1 MSKEFVSITLVFESA
16 ESMIIPADKI
26 IFWCIRGV
34 TAELSGG
41 KHYREVCKRQDCKVF
56 EIYIDDSFLD
66 SDCYAGSFYKSNGT
80 MSSRH
85 RLEISDIAYVELN
98 YKDGTKKSYNVPWH
112 PEEDEFNPYHNPY
125 QHMEANT
132 IVICNDADWEEYKKL
147 NGCVDSDHQNKDISD
162 AEPESKSE
170 PKVGVCD
177 ICGKECRCNG
187 LSFIDPDG
195 SVYQTWNI
203 CDDCAK
209 TIWKGIRNGI
219 LSAILDRHS
228 CVENE
233 AKILRFLFDNGMIH
247 LHPGDEDWLETQL
260 EFQFGLDISHILTKV
275 MDITER

>member
-34 TAELSGG
+34 TTELSGG

-80 MSSRH
+80 ISSRR

-187 LSFIDPDG
+187 LSFINPDG
-195 SVYQTWNI
+195 SAYQTWNI

-209 TIWKGIRNGI
+209 SIWDGIRMG
-219 LSAILDRHS
+219 LTRP
-228 CVENE
+228 
-233 AKILRFLFDNGMIH
+233 FLI
-247 LHPGDEDWLETQL
+247 
-260 EFQFGLDISHILTKV
+260 DIPV
-275 MDITER
+275 